1 MNASTNRLGFVILA
15 MCAVAGSA
23 VAADEPPPDPQ
34 TIIRQYI
41 FTDEGKRPDVERGM
55 ALLEQWF
62 QANRQLESYLG
73 KLDYTGQMLVGAF
86 RRIDD
91 PSPAIAFFQRELSK
105 TTDPKAIY
113 IIHESLARLYGDHK
127 DGAKAVEHW
136 KIARR
141 AMMGKDHPYFT
152 TRQALPLMEIAKI
165 YHSAGDTAKA
175 IQYYEAFYATDYGQK
190 DGGELCTR
198 LGPLYE
204 AQGEW
209 KKAKELYEHFL
220 AFPYYARDEAMRGLL
235 PLAQKEDY
243 DQANALA
250 RDLTNTS
257 FAKRRQAFHAM
268 RKLFDERGKPADWVR
283 WLDTRLKNEQDVQA
297 HTLLAT
303 LRQNVAPLE
312 YLGADLAEPQPR
324 LDSAAR
330 PTAFGLVGQSLIQAE
345 EVKRFFGPLLDGA
358 PAEMAE
364 GKQPWRLSALCTN
377 AAYHRAIEG
386 AYAKVRSEILAGGM
400 PASIRRFGRPEE
412 PRHPPGTPPPV
423 NAQPQPPPPALEEA
437 RGFLKDSPDLLTFLR
452 SQIVQ
457 GSPDSAW
464 GVMLLYTL
472 GNPEDIPFLA
482 DHLPDT
488 ARLRGL
494 WFWFLAS
501 ALYREGAIDIPEAL
515 GLGDL
520 PYVDW
525 WNARVSGPVLRE
537 RLHRWW
543 DGQKGK
549 FQYDRNERSGAT
561 PLVFEDFMAT
571 HTVTTFAEAPELDG
585 VFWLTEDHWLDSSA
599 QIEFLDFATGRKT
612 ILVEGG
618 NNELHSAALSWSSQ
632 GISDYITGLR
642 WNAKDRS
649 LEFSA
654 GENQFTIQYANA
666 KPIRIAASA
675 PGRWIDKRSQLP
687 TIQARGRYTY
697 EVRAGDLYRV
707 DEQSGADECL
717 IRYGY
722 VLGFA
727 ISQDGRQA
735 VILDRDMPGP
745 ALWLVPLK

>member
-1 MNASTNRLGFVILA
+1 MNASTNRLGFVLLA

-62 QANRQLESYLG
+62 QANRQSESYLDR
-73 KLDYTGQMLVGAF
+73 LDYTGQMLVGAF
-86 RRIDD
+86 RRIGD
-91 PSPAIAFFQRELSK
+91 PSPAIAFFQRELAQ

-136 KIARR
+136 EIARR

-165 YHSAGDTAKA
+165 YHSVGDTAKA

-190 DGGELCTR
+190 DGRELCTR

-220 AFPYYARDEAMRGLL
+220 AFPYYAKDDSMRGLL

-250 RDLTNTS
+250 RDLTHTS

-283 WLDTRLKNEQDVQA
+283 WLDARLKNEQDVQA

-324 LDSAAR
+324 LPAAV
-330 PTAFGLVGQSLIQAE
+330 PTAFGMVNQSLIQAE
-345 EVKRFFGPLLDGA
+345 EVRGFFGPLWGGA
-358 PAEMAE
+358 PE
-364 GKQPWRLSALCTN
+364 GKADGKPPSRLSALCTN
-377 AAYHRAIEG
+377 EAYHRAIEG
-386 AYAKVRSEILAGGM
+386 AYAKVRGEILAGGV
-400 PASIRRFGRPEE
+400 PASIRRFGQMEE
-412 PRHPPGTPPPV
+412 PRHPPGTSPPV
-423 NAQPQPPPPALEEA
+423 NAQPQPPPPVLEEA
-437 RGFLKDSPDLLTFLR
+437 RGFLKDSPDLRTFLR

-501 ALYREGAIDIPEAL
+501 SVYREGAIDIPEAL

-537 RLHRWW
+537 QLHRWW

-549 FQYDRNERSGAT
+549 FLYDRNERAGQT
-561 PLVFEDFMAT
+561 LVAAQSFGFGGGIGPI
-571 HTVTTFAEAPELDG
+571 AEAPELNG
-585 VFWLTEDHWLDSSA
+585 IFWLDSGGGIDYSA
-599 QIEFLDFATGRKT
+599 QIEFLDLATGQKT
-612 ILVEGG
+612 TLV
-618 NNELHSAALSWSSQ
+618 NADPQELQCEALSWSSQ
-632 GISDYITGLR
+632 RISGYLTGLR

-654 GENQFTIQYANA
+654 GENPFTIQYANA

-675 PGRWIDKRSQLP
+675 PRRWIDKRSQLP

-697 EVRAGDLYRV
+697 EVMAGDLYRV

-727 ISQDGRQA
+727 ISQDSRQA
-735 VILDRDMPGP
+735 VILDRDLPGP